1 MRSEGL
7 KCLLQFLF
15 ILLSYFIF
23 GHYVLATS
31 IVNSQLN
38 LAMPLI
44 VVGHNCYL
52 SMTNLGTWA
61 DLRSTNLGTWAVWT
75 ATIRMH
81 VFSVWSCGKL
91 MHTPLSDCTF
101 IQCLC
106 SCLSVLFLL
115 LFFAFNDTCSIS
127 NLDFNPALLLIASCF
142 CSLLQSLEL

>member
-1 MRSEGL
+1 MRSVGL

-44 VVGHNCYL
+44 VVGHNYYL
-52 SMTNLGTWA
+52 SVT
-61 DLRSTNLGTWAVWT
+61 SLGTWAVLT

-106 SCLSVLFLL
+106 CCLSVLFLL
-115 LFFAFNDTCSIS
+115 LFFAFIDTCSIS